1 VRRKK
6 KRGTK
11 MEKEKFE
18 LKKVIPKMLDGIIA
32 FISPAFDAKY
42 IPFWLSLSGI
52 GLVSLAFITV
62 YDLFRNHIGVGFLTA
77 SMDAFASVGIL
88 SVLLIAVIATKN
100 NALKGMGYLLM
111 AGWML
116 LTFALVSLGAMLGNN
131 KNLAVPEALVDL
143 GKAVAGLLPAL
154 ALVPVLTMAIANAN
168 KNEFPTASAAAG
180 HYFGFVLKLVMIG
193 ASIASNV
200 YFGLSRKI
208 EPIVAV
214 LCGVLLESLFVW
226 ALFKLIDATQ
236 RKDRFDVIVWSIML
250 VVTGFFLAFVGIET
264 VSSLS
269 RIQIPAIVAMQE
281 TGALIYVSAI
291 GISFA
296 LTIIAQLTTSLID
309 WLPSY
314 EGIKSSA
321 KSLGASVA
329 NIKMP
334 TIKMPTRNAL
344 AAPAAVSFAADSVQ
358 TATISANDLPK

>member
-1 VRRKK
+1 
-6 KRGTK
+6 

-18 LKKVIPKMLDGIIA
+18 LKKAIPVVLDSIIE
-32 FISPAFDAKY
+32 FIAPAFDAKY

-52 GLVSLAFITV
+52 CLVSLAYKAV
-62 YDLFRNHIGVGFLTA
+62 YDLFKNHIGVSEITA
-77 SMDAFASVGIL
+77 AMDAFASVGIL
-88 SVLLIAVIATKN
+88 SVLLVVVVAAKN
-100 NALKGMGYLLM
+100 NAVKGMGYLLM

-116 LTFALVSLGAMLGNN
+116 LTFALVSLGAVLGNN
-131 KNLAVPEALVDL
+131 KNLEVPEALVGL

-154 ALVPVLTMAIANAN
+154 ALVPVLTMTIANAN
-168 KNEFPTASAAAG
+168 KNEFPTAAAAAG

-193 ASIASNV
+193 ASIFSNV
-200 YFGLSRKI
+200 YFGLSRNI
-208 EPIVAV
+208 APIVAV

-236 RKDRFDVIVWSIML
+236 RQDRFDVGVWSIMI
-250 VVTGFFLAFVGIET
+250 VMTGFFLAFVGIET
-264 VSSLS
+264 VSTLS

-296 LTIIAQLTTSLID
+296 LTIIAQLTTSLVD

-314 EGIKSSA
+314 EGVKSSA
-321 KSLGASVA
+321 KSLGTSVA

-344 AAPAAVSFAADSVQ
+344 PAAAVVALAADSVQ
-358 TATISANDLPK
+358 TATIAESDLPK

>member
-1 VRRKK
+1 MNEHAETEDNLSKL
-6 KRGTK
+6 RG
-11 MEKEKFE
+11 F
-18 LKKVIPKMLDGIIA
+18 IPLILDGIIA
-32 FISPAFDAKY
+32 FISPAFATKY
-42 IPFWLSLSGI
+42 IPFWLSLSGV
-52 GLVSLAFITV
+52 GLVALAYSTV
-62 YDLFRNHIGVGFLTA
+62 YDLFKTHIGVDEVTA
-77 SMDAFASVGIL
+77 TMDAFASVGIL
-88 SVLLIAVIATKN
+88 SVLLVAVIATKN

-116 LTFALVSLGAMLGNN
+116 LTFALVSLGAVLGNN
-131 KNLAVPEALVDL
+131 KNLEVPEALVGL

-154 ALVPVLTMAIANAN
+154 ALVPVLTMTIANAN

-193 ASIASNV
+193 ASIFSNV
-200 YFGLSRKI
+200 YFGLSRNI
-208 EPIVAV
+208 APIVAL

-236 RKDRFDVIVWSIML
+236 RKDRFDVIVWSIMI

-264 VSSLS
+264 VSTLS
-269 RIQIPAIVAMQE
+269 RIQIPIIATMQE

-314 EGIKSSA
+314 EGIKSGA
-321 KSLGASVA
+321 KSIGNSMAK
-329 NIKMP
+329 IKMP
-334 TIKMPTRNAL
+334 TKKELPAPS
-344 AAPAAVSFAADSVQ
+344 AASFAADTMQV
-358 TATISANDLPK
+358 ATIQAEPQPPK

>member
-1 VRRKK
+1 
-6 KRGTK
+6 

-18 LKKVIPKMLDGIIA
+18 LKKIIPDVLDALIE
-32 FISPAFDAKY
+32 FVSPAFDAKY
-42 IPFWLSLSGI
+42 IPFWLSMSGI
-52 GLVSLAFITV
+52 CLVSLGFITV
-62 YDLFRNHIGVGFLTA
+62 YDLFKNHIGVSLITA
-77 SMDAFASVGIL
+77 SMNAFSSVGIL
-88 SVLLIAVIATKN
+88 SVLLVVVIATEN
-100 NALKGMGYLLM
+100 NAVKGMGYLIM

-116 LTFALVSLGAMLGNN
+116 LTFSLVSLGAVLGNN
-131 KNLAVPEALVDL
+131 KNLAVPEALVGL

-154 ALVPVLTMAIANAN
+154 ALVPVLTMVIANAN
-168 KNEFPTASAAAG
+168 KTNFPTAAAAAG

-193 ASIASNV
+193 ASIFSNV

-291 GISFA
+291 GLSFA

-309 WLPSY
+309 WVPSVDQVKVS
-314 EGIKSSA
+314 IKSTAGFVSSKA
-321 KSLGASVA
+321 QGLRPNRV
-329 NIKMP
+329 
-334 TIKMPTRNAL
+334 AL
-344 AAPAAVSFAADSVQ
+344 AADSL
-358 TATISANDLPK
+358 IEEPKIKELEIGGPK

>member
-1 VRRKK
+1 
-6 KRGTK
+6 
-11 MEKEKFE
+11 
-18 LKKVIPKMLDGIIA
+18 
-32 FISPAFDAKY
+32 
-42 IPFWLSLSGI
+42 
-52 GLVSLAFITV
+52 
-62 YDLFRNHIGVGFLTA
+62 
-77 SMDAFASVGIL
+77 
-88 SVLLIAVIATKN
+88 
-100 NALKGMGYLLM
+100 
-111 AGWML
+111 
-116 LTFALVSLGAMLGNN
+116 
-131 KNLAVPEALVDL
+131 
-143 GKAVAGLLPAL
+143 
-154 ALVPVLTMAIANAN
+154 
-168 KNEFPTASAAAG
+168 
-180 HYFGFVLKLVMIG
+180 MIG
-193 ASIASNV
+193 ASIFSNV
-200 YFGLSRKI
+200 CFGLSRKI

-321 KSLGASVA
+321 KSLGESFA

-334 TIKMPTRNAL
+334 TFKMPTRNAL
-344 AAPAAVSFAADSVQ
+344 PDPAAVSFAADSVQ
-358 TATISANDLPK
+358 TTTISANDLPK

>member
-1 VRRKK
+1 
-6 KRGTK
+6 

-18 LKKVIPKMLDGIIA
+18 LKKIIPDVLDALIE
-32 FISPAFDAKY
+32 FVSPAFDAKY
-42 IPFWLSLSGI
+42 IPFWLSTSGI
-52 GLVSLAFITV
+52 CLVSLGFITV
-62 YDLFRNHIGVGFLTA
+62 YDLFRNHIGVSLITA
-77 SMDAFASVGIL
+77 SMNAFSSVGIL
-88 SVLLIAVIATKN
+88 SVLLIAVIATEN
-100 NALKGMGYLLM
+100 NAVKGMGYLLM

-116 LTFALVSLGAMLGNN
+116 LTFSLVSLGAVLGNN

-168 KNEFPTASAAAG
+168 KTNFPTAAAAAG

-236 RKDRFDVIVWSIML
+236 RKDRFDVIVWSIMI
-250 VVTGFFLAFVGIET
+250 VATGFFLAFVGIET

-314 EGIKSSA
+314 QGIKSSA

-344 AAPAAVSFAADSVQ
+344 PAPAAVSFAADSVQ
-358 TATISANDLPK
+358 TQTATISAKNDLPK